1 MEIIALCPG
10 NIATGG
16 TEGIHKLIK
25 ELRLCGA
32 DAKILYLNGSQPKEF
47 AGYDCPWISE
57 FPANYTGVFIAPEV
71 YANSITNPEY
81 RRCTVA
87 VLWQGVD
94 VYKWHNP
101 KSTWGHFL
109 SRTDAVH
116 ITMSEYGIDYLRGL
130 GLNPIKIPDCL
141 NDDFLRDFPD
151 TYERGNAVLYN
162 PIECK
167 LTWFQREVMA
177 RCTDIEFKPLSGYSR
192 GELID
197 LMRHSKL
204 YIDFGVFSGRER
216 LPRES
221 VMCGCCILT
230 SDKGTAGYYR
240 DNSIPDKY
248 KLDDVDSAVKRIHHV
263 LKEYEACKPDFDCY
277 RELLKRD
284 KEIYPGLCM
293 ILYHEFTK
301 IQRHNTGV

>member
-10 NIATGG
+10 NVATGG
-16 TEGIHKLIK
+16 TEGIHKLIN

-47 AGYDCPWISE
+47 SRYGCRTIE
-57 FPANYTGVFIAPEV
+57 TFPDGYTGVLIVPE
-71 YANSITNPEY
+71 YLANTITDPEY

-109 SRTDAVH
+109 DRKDAIH
-116 ITMSEYGIDYLRGL
+116 ITMSEYGMDYLRGL
-130 GLNPIKIPDCL
+130 GLKPIKIPDCL

-151 TYERGNAVLYN
+151 VYERGNAVLYN
-162 PIECK
+162 PTELK
-167 LTWFQREVMA
+167 LTGFQREVML
-177 RCTDIEFKPLSGYSR
+177 RCADIVFKPLSGYSR

-230 SDKGTAGYYR
+230 STQGTAGYYR

-248 KLDDVDSAVKRIHHV
+248 KLDDVDSAVEMIHYV
-263 LKEYEACKPDFDCY
+263 LEDYKACRPDFNLY

-284 KEIYPGLCM
+284 RDIYPGRCM
-293 ILYHEFTK
+293 ILYYEFTK
-301 IQRHNTGV
+301 VQRHNTGV